1 MESRMGKKSKLRSG
15 MLTYGG
21 SNLGASLSHDAA
33 ESTTDENSASSTSL
47 ECSERCMHPQSILE
61 KRLGVPGSAQ
71 VSTFHVE
78 EDCGSIPVLT
88 DDLRTRWCSLMPPE
102 LKCALLDDS
111 VTRETQHGGDG
122 GHGGVTQ
129 ELFVNSEN
137 HAIAFSS
144 MDGGETVQERW
155 CRLLTPFPP
164 FLISLWARQL
174 QLQQAALDKG
184 LLPLPLHNPSSFCFL
199 AASLQALA
207 SLTPLLD
214 LLHGLTYL
222 RLLRKHLGGA
232 NSLSPYLASLSL
244 RACQNTQ
251 CDFDVGSLRDEDVPK
266 REAADFHPTP
276 RSRCAGYLSPSG
288 QTLRLQL
295 VDSPRELP
303 HILLTCFLN
312 LNRGLYVPS
321 LSGLHAANDVDP
333 CKAPEGDDEDL
344 NSLTDRVNN
353 AVRTPVD
360 RSVLASIQSDDNETP
375 ANNPGCGLKMV
386 DWRLDSGRSAGALS
400 SLLDFLQSLECSLGS
415 TASLNAKNLVPA
427 EACPDSLDEISRHE
441 AKRNFRGGRAQ
452 CRRCDDT
459 HNILTRVSEASRLS
473 SATLERERRQIL
485 KTHQGKATARQ
496 HGMVAAV
503 YREIC
508 RAAHTRFPGDVRR
521 FGGASGSDMFMQ
533 EQDAHEFLQALLEEL
548 DEDCHCAGQL
558 CSQLSD
564 ILENAV
570 ANISTEDFH
579 GTERQTNNHSPS
591 LRKNGRPQNTNPNRR
606 FSTDAEEAT
615 TARQNVLGEKQKK
628 HQTHDVRPEVNNEM
642 VVGSASGPAM
652 SSQQQ
657 KAILPNDPY
666 TKATALR
673 FARPQ
678 MKGVFSG
685 EIAEFTRCLV
695 CGYCAPERLVPFFCL
710 QLSLGSA
717 HECKFL
723 SSPPSLQDLLRSTLG
738 PQRVD
743 GVECLLCS
751 AVATLERLQWRLLR
765 DPFLDAAHRRFNA
778 TYRWEKAEPAD
789 FDTSRDGREDDRPVG
804 NSSGVQVQ
812 QPTPTFS
819 KHTPGVVYEPI
830 ACDVTESVAT
840 VSVDSVVSS
849 DLDKR
854 FPRERGVPG
863 LFSSMWTLPATLLQ
877 GYVHRWAVV
886 GQLKKFFA
894 LREGL
899 IARDNL
905 GPERGAL
912 MALQVPSQPLSSD
925 ESGISKNHGKN
936 AKDEDGMLD
945 AIKLYAGGLW
955 NAVRRPKEKVQRVE
969 QLPQVL
975 IIQLSSLAITPY
987 GQIYKQLGRCSFP
1000 FAFDASSLFGTAT
1013 DRAKGRHCYSSCGSD
1028 SYPQTPHSK
1037 PGTLSPKTTER
1048 GMANSATTDEPRTG
1062 LVAKGQ
1068 SGSAG
1073 SEINECLHKEK
1084 VNAWSKGPLYEL
1096 RAVISHLGCSAS
1108 TGHFVCYR
1116 RWDAR
1121 TFGPGHGV
1129 RSLLERVRANSG
1141 VRTPGASA
1149 ENEGIQPLADLGHH
1163 RNPAFCKLKEEKHV
1177 RQLSSDHSLWSHVST
1192 PSAGRPNS
1200 ENAPRVLKSGPDLVA
1215 QSVSRCIDE
1224 TVRCQ
1229 SACVAG
1235 RDGDDFQSEEM
1246 TNSKNTGQ
1254 YDKPDSHH
1262 KKDALDAR
1270 NAWTKARLDTWF
1282 RWSTLLGASTA
1293 SFVRVSDSCVR
1304 LVSVEEAMTTAPYLL
1319 FYQVASPAVC

>member
-1 MESRMGKKSKLRSG
+1 MESRMGKKSKQRCG
-15 MLTYGG
+15 MFPYGG
-21 SNLGASLSHDAA
+21 SNVGAGLSHDAA
-33 ESTTDENSASSTSL
+33 EITTDENSACSTGL
-47 ECSERCMHPQSILE
+47 ECSERCVHPQSILE
-61 KRLGVPGSAQ
+61 KRLEVPGTAQ

-78 EDCGSIPVLT
+78 EDCGGIRVLT
-88 DDLRTRWCSLMPPE
+88 DHLRIRCCSPMLPE
-102 LKCALLDDS
+102 LNCALLDDS
-111 VTRETQHGGDG
+111 GTRETQHGGDG
-122 GHGGVTQ
+122 DHGGVTQ
-129 ELFVNSEN
+129 ELFVDSEN
-137 HAIAFSS
+137 HDFAFSRTE
-144 MDGGETVQERW
+144 GGETVQERW

-207 SLTPLLD
+207 SLSPLLD

-222 RLLRKHLGGA
+222 RLLRKHLGAA
-232 NSLSPYLASLSL
+232 NSSPYLDSISV
-244 RACQNTQ
+244 RACQNKQ
-251 CDFDVGSLRDEDVPK
+251 CDFGVSSLHDEDVQE

-276 RSRCAGYLSPSG
+276 RSRFASDLSPSG
-288 QTLRLQL
+288 QTLRRKL

-321 LSGLHAANDVDP
+321 LSGLRAATDVGP
-333 CKAPEGDDEDL
+333 CKEPQSDDKDL
-344 NSLTDRVNN
+344 NSLTDREQN
-353 AVRTPVD
+353 AVKTPVD

-375 ANNPGCGLKMV
+375 ADNYGGCGFETV
-386 DWRLDSGRSAGALS
+386 EWILDSGRSAGAVS
-400 SLLDFLQSLECSLGS
+400 SLFDLLQTLECALGS
-415 TASLNAKNLVPA
+415 TASLSAKTLDTA

-441 AKRNFRGGRAQ
+441 AKRNFREGRAE

-485 KTHQGKATARQ
+485 KTHQSKTTVTQ
-496 HGMVAAV
+496 HGMAAAV

-508 RAAHTRFPGDVRR
+508 RAAHTRFPGDVRH

-564 ILENAV
+564 ILEDAI
-570 ANISTEDFH
+570 ANISTEDLH
-579 GTERQTNNHSPS
+579 KTGRQTHSHTTS
-591 LRKNGRPQNTNPNRR
+591 LRTNGRPQNTNPNRR
-606 FSTDAEEAT
+606 FYTGTKDGT
-615 TARQNVLGEKQKK
+615 TACQNVLGENQKK
-628 HQTHDVRPEVNNEM
+628 HQTHDVRPGVDNEM
-642 VVGSASGPAM
+642 VVGSTSGPSI

-657 KAILPNDPY
+657 KEILPNDRHR
-666 TKATALR
+666 KATALR

-678 MKGVFSG
+678 MRGVFSG

-751 AVATLERLQWRLLR
+751 AVATLEKLQWRLRR
-765 DPFLDAAHRRFNA
+765 DPFLGAARRHFNA
-778 TYRWEKAEPAD
+778 YSRPEKAEPAD
-789 FDTSRDGREDDRPVG
+789 FDTSRDGREGDKPLA

-812 QPTPTFS
+812 QLTPTRS
-819 KHTPGVVYEPI
+819 KHTLGGVYEPI
-830 ACDVTESVAT
+830 ACGAAESVAT
-840 VSVDSVVSS
+840 ASVDSLVSS

-854 FPRERGVPG
+854 FPPELGVPG
-863 LFSSMWTLPATLLQ
+863 LFSPMWTLPATLLQ

-899 IARDNL
+899 IVRENL

-912 MALQVPSQPLSSD
+912 TALQVPSQPQSSD
-925 ESGISKNHGKN
+925 ESGISKDHGTN

-945 AIKLYAGGLW
+945 AIKLYAGGFW

-975 IIQLSSLAITPY
+975 IIQLSSLHITPY

-1000 FAFDASSLFGTAT
+1000 LVFDASSLFGTAS
-1013 DRAKGRHCYSSCGSD
+1013 DHAKRRHGYLHCGSY

-1037 PGTLSPKTTER
+1037 PGTLSPKSKER
-1048 GMANSATTDEPRTG
+1048 GMANIATTDEPRTRP
-1062 LVAKGQ
+1062 VAKWQ
-1068 SGSAG
+1068 SGSVG
-1073 SEINECLHKEK
+1073 SETNECLHKEK
-1084 VNAWSKGPLYEL
+1084 VNTWSKGPLYEL

-1129 RSLLERVRANSG
+1129 RSLLEGFCANSG

-1149 ENEGIQPLADLGHH
+1149 ENEGIQLQTDLGYH
-1163 RNPAFCKLKEEKHV
+1163 RNPALCKLKEEKDIRPTASGHS
-1177 RQLSSDHSLWSHVST
+1177 LSSHLST

-1200 ENAPRVLKSGPDLVA
+1200 ESAPLVLKSGPDLVA
-1215 QSVSRCIDE
+1215 ESISRCIDE
-1224 TVRCQ
+1224 TVRFH

-1235 RDGDDFQSEEM
+1235 REGDDLQSEEM
-1246 TNSKNTGQ
+1246 TKSKDTGQ
-1254 YDKPDSHH
+1254 YDKPDSHYQR
-1262 KKDALDAR
+1262 DALDAR

-1282 RWSTLLGASTA
+1282 RRSTLLGASNA